1 MPLRQEADKSR
12 PRSQLQDLRTPSAS
26 QRQSILSGAE
36 QIESQLWSSGFAR
49 LGGVLSSSA
58 CNELRSLYRD
68 DSRFRSTI
76 DMERYRF
83 GKGQYRYFAYP
94 LPRVVSDLRREFYRA
109 LAPVARR
116 WMDALDMP
124 FNYPPDLRGFLALCH
139 AKSQVR
145 PTPLLLHYREGDFN
159 CLHQD
164 VYGPVVFPFQVIV
177 SLSEPGSEFS
187 GGELLLVEQRPRAQ
201 SIGHAQSL
209 VKGEAL
215 VVTTRFRPVRGARG
229 FYRTNFRHGVS
240 AVTRGERHTLGV
252 IFHDAA

>member
-1 MPLRQEADKSR
+1 L
-12 PRSQLQDLRTPSAS
+12 QLQDLSTPLPS
-26 QRQSILSGAE
+26 RRHSILSDPA
-36 QIESQLWSSGFAR
+36 QTESQLWSSGFAR
-49 LGGVLSSSA
+49 IGCVLSPST

-68 DSRFRSTI
+68 DRRFRSTI

-83 GKGQYRYFAYP
+83 GKGQYRYFAHP
-94 LPRVVSDLRREFYRA
+94 LPRVVSNLRQELYGV
-109 LAPVARR
+109 LAPVARL
-116 WMDALDMP
+116 WMEALDMP

-145 PTPLLLHYREGDFN
+145 PTPLLLRYREGDFN

-164 VYGPVVFPFQVIV
+164 VYGSVVFPFQVIV
-177 SLSEPGSEFS
+177 SLSDPASEFS

-201 SIGHAQSL
+201 SIGHAL
-209 VKGEAL
+209 LLAKGEAL